1 MTATGRVDL
10 HLHTRCSDGSYEPGE
25 LVRLAHELGFTVIA
39 VTDHDT
45 MAGVDDA
52 VSEGK
57 RVGVRVIA
65 GVELSTLDAELDT
78 HIVGLFVDHANPA
91 LKALT
96 ERAAV
101 ERRARLVRIRKILK
115 DLGLDLSA
123 EDVASDMEGGTVG
136 RVHVAEALVK
146 HGMTSSVS
154 ESFLRYLGR
163 NRPAYV
169 AKWSPVPEECCRVIH
184 EAGGVAVFAHPGDVV
199 DEQKIERMTTAGCR
213 AIEAYYPT
221 YSKGLTE
228 TYVKIAQRLGV
239 GVSGGSDCH
248 GSRKGRVFL
257 GSVTLPMEHLD
268 DLEKRRGQVP
278 LTGGGA

>member
-1 MTATGRVDL
+1 MTATGRADL
-10 HLHTRCSDGSYEPGE
+10 HLHTRCSDGSYEPRE
-25 LVRLAHELGFTVIA
+25 LVRLAHDLGFTVIA

-52 VSEGK
+52 VSEGLSL
-57 RVGVRVIA
+57 GVRVIA
-65 GVELSTLDAELDT
+65 GVELSTLDADLDT
-78 HIVGLFVDHANPA
+78 HIIGLFVDHRNPE
-91 LKALT
+91 LVQLT
-96 ERAAV
+96 ERAAF
-101 ERRARLVRIRKILK
+101 ERRERLVRIRKMLK
-115 DLGLDLSA
+115 DLGLDLTA

-146 HGMTSSVS
+146 HGMTGSIS
-154 ESFLRYLGR
+154 EAFIRYLGR

-184 EAGGVAVFAHPGDVV
+184 EAGGVAVLAHPGDVV
-199 DEQKIERMTTAGCR
+199 DEQKIGRMVEAGCR

-228 TYVKIAQRLGV
+228 TYVKVAQKLGV

-248 GSRKGRVFL
+248 GSRKGRVFI
-257 GSVTLPMEHLD
+257 GSISLPMEHVD
-268 DLEKRRGQVP
+268 DLEKRKGPARVER
-278 LTGGGA
+278 

>member
-1 MTATGRVDL
+1 M
-10 HLHTRCSDGSYEPGE
+10 
-25 LVRLAHELGFTVIA
+25 RLAHDLGFAVIA

-45 MAGVDDA
+45 MAGVDEA
-52 VSEGK
+52 VAEGR

-65 GVELSTLDAELDT
+65 GVELSTLDADLDT
-78 HIVGLFVDHANPA
+78 HIVGLFVDHLNPA
-91 LKALT
+91 LRALT
-96 ERAAV
+96 EHAAA
-101 ERRARLVRIRKILK
+101 ERRARLVRITELLN
-115 DLGLDLSA
+115 DLGLDFSL
-123 EDVASDMEGGTVG
+123 EDVSNDIEGGTVG

-146 HGMTSSVS
+146 QGLASSVS

-184 EAGGVAVFAHPGDVV
+184 EAGGVAVLAHPGEVV
-199 DEQKIERMTTAGCR
+199 DEQKIERMTAAGCR

-221 YSKGLTE
+221 YSRSLTE

-248 GSRKGRVFL
+248 GLRKGRVFL
-257 GSVTLPMEHLD
+257 GSVTLPMECVD
-268 DLEKRRGQVP
+268 DLEKRKGPARIER
-278 LTGGGA
+278 

>member
-1 MTATGRVDL
+1 MTGRADL
-10 HLHTRCSDGSYEPGE
+10 HLHTRCSDGSYEPRE
-25 LVRLAHELGFTVIA
+25 LVRLAHDLGFTVIA

-45 MAGVDDA
+45 MSGVDDA
-52 VSEGK
+52 AEEG
-57 RVGVRVIA
+57 VALGVRVIA
-65 GVELSTLDAELDT
+65 GVELSTIDADMDT
-78 HIVGLFVDHANPA
+78 HILGLFVDHRNPA
-91 LKALT
+91 LVQLT
-96 ERAAV
+96 ERAAS
-101 ERRARLVRIRKILK
+101 ERRERLVRMRKMLK

-146 HGMTSSVS
+146 HGMTGSIS
-154 ESFLRYLGR
+154 EAFIRYLGR

-199 DEQKIERMTTAGCR
+199 DEQKIERMADAGCR

-228 TYVKIAQRLGV
+228 TYVKIAQKLGI

-248 GSRKGRVFL
+248 GSRKGRVFI
-257 GSVTLPMEHLD
+257 GSITLPMEHVD
-268 DLEKRRGQVP
+268 DLEKRRGPARVER
-278 LTGGGA
+278 